1 VVILSETNQDQI
13 VKKVFLAT
21 LAVGTL
27 LLFNSCGISSALVI
41 NDNQNSTQVQLTTN
55 NYRVIE
61 RITGSAEVEYVFLI
75 GGMGQR
81 QLYENAYSAMLQKAN
96 MTGGSRAIINVM
108 TEENVSGF
116 FPFFHTRTITVSAYV
131 IEFTR

>member
-96 MTGGSRAIINVM
+96 MTGGSIINVM
-108 TEENVSGF
+108 TEESLSGF